1 MIVIT
6 NPIPIANEIDT
17 IHSLFENRLELL
29 HIRKPDFSE
38 EEMKEFLS
46 EIKSDYRQQL
56 VLHSHHNL
64 ASAFGINRLH
74 LTQNIRKEICSETLY
89 LYNEQGVR
97 LSTSAH
103 DIESFNDL
111 RIFFEYGFLSPVF
124 PSISKIDY
132 RSDTDLFESIKS
144 RTNFSTQ
151 LVALGGMSS
160 ENIRRTIESGFD
172 NVALLGTIW
181 KSNNPI
187 KNFRLCQQ
195 IVHSY

>member
-6 NPIPIANEIDT
+6 NPIPISNEINT
-17 IHSLFENRLELL
+17 IHSLFENGLELL

-38 EEMKEFLS
+38 AEMKSFLS

-56 VLHSHHNL
+56 VLHSHHQL

-89 LYNEQGVR
+89 LYNEQGIR
-97 LSTSAH
+97 LSTSTH
-103 DIESFNDL
+103 NIESFNDL

-124 PSISKIDY
+124 PSISKMNY
-132 RSDTDLFESIKS
+132 QSDTNLLESIKS

-151 LVALGGMSS
+151 LVALGGISS
-160 ENIRRTIESGFD
+160 ENISKTIEAGFD
-172 NVALLGTIW
+172 NMALLGIIW
-181 KSNNPI
+181 NSPNPI
-187 KNFRLCQQ
+187 ENFKLCQN

>member
-6 NPIPIANEIDT
+6 NPIPITNEIDT
-17 IHSLFENRLELL
+17 IHSLFENGLELI
-29 HIRKPDFSE
+29 HIRKPDFSSA
-38 EEMKEFLS
+38 EMESFLS
-46 EIKSDYRQQL
+46 KIKSVYRQQL
-56 VLHSHHNL
+56 ILHSHHQL
-64 ASAFGINRLH
+64 ASAFGINRIH
-74 LTQNIRKEICSETLY
+74 LTQNIRKEICPETLY
-89 LYNEQGVR
+89 LFNEQGVR
-97 LSTSAH
+97 LSTSTH

-132 RSDTDLFESIKS
+132 RSETDLFESLKN

-160 ENIRRTIESGFD
+160 ENVGKTIEAGFD

-181 KSNNPI
+181 NSKNPI
-187 KNFRLCQQ
+187 ENFKLCQK